1 MTYDFLNIVL
11 EYAEILGIDVFLNID
26 FFKLSYSGIL
36 ISVFIID
43 WFHIKMNKIL
53 TIDAYTLY

>member
-11 EYAEILGIDVFLNID
+11 EYAEILGIDEYWI
-26 FFKLSYSGIL
+26 FKKLTCNGIL

>member
-11 EYAEILGIDVFLNID
+11 EYAEILGIDVLIFY
-26 FFKLSYSGIL
+26 KLSYNGIL
-36 ISVFIID
+36 ISVLIID